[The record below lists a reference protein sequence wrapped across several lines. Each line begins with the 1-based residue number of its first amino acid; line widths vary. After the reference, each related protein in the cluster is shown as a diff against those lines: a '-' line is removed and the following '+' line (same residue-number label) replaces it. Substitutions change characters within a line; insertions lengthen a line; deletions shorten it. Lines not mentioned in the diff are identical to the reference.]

1 MSGPDTGTVTH
12 IRFRLDG
19 QERQRKGREAWA
31 LAELV
36 KAGPD
41 GCTPITHPGPRWSGY
56 VLNLRKLG
64 VNIETVTEKHGGT
77 YAGHHARYVLRSP
90 IEVIETQFAPAAL
103 ATMREAA

>member
-1 MSGPDTGTVTH
+1 VNAPDNNGIATL

-19 QERQRKGREAWA
+19 RDRSAKGRDAWA

-56 VLNLRKLG
+56 VLKLRKMG

-77 YAGHHARYVLRSP
+77 FAGHHARYVLRSP
-90 IEVIETQFAPAAL
+90 IEVLEVKVAA
-103 ATMREAA
+103 